1 MPIKTKDCI
10 VYSVLYSELSTNIQN
25 IVIHKMDDIVCK
37 SDLYLYFDANI
48 LQVDSILGIV
58 SVLVQDQSD
67 QPEEVDD
74 PEDFA
79 EEQGIMGR
87 FVHLLKAEDLNQ
99 QYLVSL
105 HEIKNIELEDTQDYK
120 SSTVLFC

>member
-1 MPIKTKDCI
+1 MPIKTKDCV
-10 VYSVLYSELSTNIQN
+10 VYSLLYNKLSTNIQH

-67 QPEEVDD
+67 QPEEADD

-87 FVHLLKAEDLNQ
+87 FVHLLQAEDLNQ

-105 HEIKNIELEDTQDYK
+105 HEIKNIELEEAQDYK

>member
-1 MPIKTKDCI
+1 
-10 VYSVLYSELSTNIQN
+10 
-25 IVIHKMDDIVCK
+25 MDDIVCK

-67 QPEEVDD
+67 QPEEADD

-87 FVHLLKAEDLNQ
+87 FVHLLQAEDLNQ

-105 HEIKNIELEDTQDYK
+105 HEIKNIELEETQDYK